1 VTFAAVRQ
9 AFRWEQALGR
19 LDWDATR
26 RVNLGHEACDRWAAD
41 RGRLALIWVAA
52 RGEARP
58 VTYFELAQLSNRLA
72 NVLRRL
78 GVGRGE
84 PVAALMPRMP
94 ETFVASLAT
103 WKAGAREVEF
113 VANLPRTESG
123 KIQRALLRR
132 RAVEER
138 AAMGREEP

>member
-1 VTFAAVRQ
+1 MTFAAVRQ

-52 RGEARP
+52 RALQTLVRER
-58 VTYFELAQLSNRLA
+58 
-72 NVLRRL
+72 
-78 GVGRGE
+78 VGKHAW
-84 PVAALMPRMP
+84 P
-94 ETFVASLAT
+94 
-103 WKAGAREVEF
+103 REVEF

-132 RAVEER
+132 RAVEEG
-138 AAMGREEP
+138 AAMGRDEP